1 MTDKVKDISAI
12 VPQSEYDALIGRID
26 NLWTQ
31 AKNRAVEAVNTE
43 LLDANWQ
50 TGQYIVEFEQKG
62 QIRAEYGKFLI
73 TRLAKDLTVR
83 RGRGFSRSNLIYM
96 RKFYLCF
103 PKSETV
109 SHLLTWSHY
118 FELLKCED
126 SMEMQFYFQ
135 EAINQKWKVRELKR
149 QIKSSR
155 FQRLALSTD
164 KKGVLAL
171 AHKGHP
177 IQTPE
182 DIIHDPF
189 VLEFTGL
196 EQKKR
201 YKESDLEKALL
212 DNMEK
217 FLLELGRGFAF
228 YGRQYV
234 MPIGGRQ
241 FKVDFGVLQLHPK
254 MLCSDRPQAG

>member
-126 SMEMQFYFQ
+126 SMEMQFYFH
-135 EAINQKWKVRELKR
+135 EAITQKWKLRELKR
-149 QIKSSR
+149 QNKSSR
-155 FQRLALSTD
+155 FQRRALNTD
-164 KKGVLAL
+164 KKGHWRLLKSVNAKLLNSVFMLVTRFSGLQTLSHFSNDYIGVGAL
-171 AHKGHP
+171 KLGSP
-177 IQTPE
+177 IFHECRT
-182 DIIHDPF
+182 IHFQPD
-189 VLEFTGL
+189 
-196 EQKKR
+196 
-201 YKESDLEKALL
+201 
-212 DNMEK
+212 
-217 FLLELGRGFAF
+217 
-228 YGRQYV
+228 
-234 MPIGGRQ
+234 
-241 FKVDFGVLQLHPK
+241 
-254 MLCSDRPQAG
+254 C

>member
-177 IQTPE
+177 IQTP
-182 DIIHDPF
+182 
-189 VLEFTGL
+189 
-196 EQKKR
+196 
-201 YKESDLEKALL
+201 
-212 DNMEK
+212 
-217 FLLELGRGFAF
+217 
-228 YGRQYV
+228 
-234 MPIGGRQ
+234 
-241 FKVDFGVLQLHPK
+241 
-254 MLCSDRPQAG
+254 